1 MGATNTAVKT
11 QDDLNLEALLA
22 DLDAPEGSAV
32 AAANNTADIIEPALA
47 DESTLEAAVVEV
59 EQETTVNEMLA
70 QQNEIL
76 EAKDAARAAK
86 KGGKSGK
93 GGKAAKTAAA
103 PIPDGDAA
111 TNAGEAPAETV
122 KLEDATAKPKK
133 APTPRK
139 HYASKVE
146 RISDK
151 LGDKLGEYTVLEL
164 SDAAL
169 EGEALAAKQAE
180 TLEIIKGSGKKV
192 QSRMTFVVEYVAG
205 KSSKLNGVI
214 KTALNLL
221 QTDGKLT
228 TGAEGNLYK
237 KLLAH
242 PYSASAAKAMGGN
255 TLLALKGLKVVIAGP
270 NGDYIENPD
279 SLILMKLRS
288 MGV

>member
-11 QDDLNLEALLA
+11 QDDLNLDVLLA
-22 DLDAPEGSAV
+22 DLDAPEAGSV
-32 AAANNTADIIEPALA
+32 AAANETADIIEPALA
-47 DESTLEAAVVEV
+47 DESTIEAAVAEV
-59 EQETTVNEMLA
+59 EQDSTVAAMLEE
-70 QQNEIL
+70 QNQIL
-76 EAKDAARAAK
+76 ESKDAARAAK
-86 KGGKSGK
+86 TAGKKGKGGKSANK
-93 GGKAAKTAAA
+93 PA
-103 PIPDGDAA
+103 PAIPDGDGV
-111 TNAGEAPAETV
+111 TNESGTV
-122 KLEDATAKPKK
+122 KLEEATAAPKK

-139 HYASKVE
+139 HYATKVE

-169 EGEALAAKQAE
+169 EGEALAAKQTE

-192 QSRMTFVVEYVAG
+192 QSRMTFVLEYVAG

-214 KTALNLL
+214 VTALSLL
-221 QTDGKLT
+221 KTDGKLT
-228 TGAEGNLYK
+228 TGNEGNLFK
-237 KLLAH
+237 KLVAH
-242 PYSASAAKAMGGN
+242 PYSPSAAKAMGGN
-255 TLLALKGLKVVIAGP
+255 TLLALKGLKVVVAGT